1 MEQFLVIV
9 WNAIQE
15 SHGHF
20 SDVNHKVFKNTREST
35 VNEFET
41 VNESGIEESKIVN
54 GSKIV

>member
-1 MEQFLVIV
+1 MVIV